1 MIRPLTCVCMLLAG
15 GSGLYLYQSKHQAQ
29 MLDREIART
38 LKATDVARDR
48 IGVLRGE
55 WALLNEPERLAELAQ
70 AHLAL
75 KTLIPTQ
82 FATAAELGAR
92 LPPPVLPGT
101 VTVFTKEPDAL
112 STAAV
117 LPAPAQPVP
126 ATPVAAPAVPSH
138 TNVGA
143 RQSSSTPNQLAVAVP
158 PMPPHS
164 VTRIVEARSTE
175 TRAVERREDP
185 ASPRPP
191 MQVASALPMPLAPLP
206 APRPSS
212 PHPVLA
218 PVVNVS
224 ASPIAAAPLSAPRPA
239 QARPVPL
246 HAATPGSGSAAAPPR
261 PAPQRLENPSIGESV
276 TRMTHFQGAGTPA
289 APPSPVQPSY
299 NQASASALGGS
310 RPALPP
316 PVPFGSAMAA
326 SSLNAR

>member
-1 MIRPLTCVCMLLAG
+1 MIRPLTCVCILLAG

-70 AHLAL
+70 AHLTL
-75 KTLIPTQ
+75 KTLALTQ
-82 FATAAELGAR
+82 FATATELGAR

-101 VTVFTKEPDAL
+101 VTIFAEEPDAP
-112 STAAV
+112 STVAV

-126 ATPVAAPAVPSH
+126 ATPMPAPAVPSRA
-138 TNVGA
+138 NVVA
-143 RQSSSTPNQLAVAVP
+143 RQPSSTPNQLAVAVP
-158 PMPPHS
+158 PTPPHS
-164 VTRIVEARSTE
+164 ITRIVEARATE
-175 TRAVERREDP
+175 TRAVEHREDP
-185 ASPRPP
+185 APPRPP

-224 ASPIAAAPLSAPRPA
+224 VSPITAAPSPAPRPA
-239 QARPVPL
+239 QARPVQL
-246 HAATPGSGSAAAPPR
+246 HAAGPGSATAAVPPR
-261 PAPQRLENPSIGESV
+261 PAPQGPENPPIGESV
-276 TRMTHFQGAGTPA
+276 TRMTHFQGASTPA
-289 APPSPVQPSY
+289 APPSAVQPSY

-326 SSLNAR
+326 SSQNAR